1 MNSNRKPGNDIS
13 VRLAREADRRQLATL
28 IDFGTYV
35 HQHLDWHTPLDWVGH
50 QPYLVAERDC
60 CLVAAM
66 ACPPDLPDMAWIR
79 LFATSPDIPI
89 RHAWEALWSAASD
102 QLAGTNICVAAMPHH
117 SWFRKLLEA
126 THFAYLCDVVMLE
139 WAGNGQSPAQRHST
153 CSIRPME
160 INDLQ
165 AVRVVDSESFSPIWQ
180 NSADLLKIALERAS
194 IATVAEDESGI
205 IGYQISTASAA
216 CGHLA
221 RLAVHPRLQSRGVG
235 YALVQDLLAQFQRL
249 GALEVTVNTQMD
261 NQASLVLYEKAGFQR
276 ADKIFPVYQT
286 CL

>member
-1 MNSNRKPGNDIS
+1 MNSNTKPGNDIS

-35 HQHLDWHTPLDWVGH
+35 HQHLDWRTPLDWVGH

-79 LFATSPDIPI
+79 LFATSPDVSV
-89 RHAWEALWSAASD
+89 RYAWESLWAAARD
-102 QLAGTNICVAAMPHH
+102 QLAGTNICVAAMPHQ

-126 THFAYLCDVVMLE
+126 TAFVYLCDVVMLE
-139 WAGNGQSPAQRHST
+139 WVANGQPPAHCHST

-160 INDLQ
+160 IYDLPAVQ
-165 AVRVVDSESFSPIWQ
+165 AVDAESFSPIWQ
-180 NSADLLKIALERAS
+180 NSAALLKIAVERAA

-235 YALVQDLLAQFQRL
+235 YALVQDLLAQFRRW
-249 GALEVTVNTQMD
+249 GALKVTVNTQTD
-261 NQASLVLYEKAGFQR
+261 NQASLSLYKEADFQR
-276 ADKIFPVYQT
+276 TDRIYPVYQT
-286 CL
+286 YL